1 MGRRRLPEVGRPGQD
16 VSVLA
21 GDDVDPTTGRLLTVA
36 ELQAALRAAIV
47 VRQQRRAH
55 FDPFELDEAGVISTP
70 NILIGEIGPAPV
82 VAHPGSDSDLAL
94 VDDLPAALPR
104 SSDRQPGK
112 SGAVASDPA
121 ATGGSGWRSRWSVNR
136 PAAAGDHI
144 QSGATP
150 TDGGSP
156 RMAPAGFVGADAAVG
171 WSWLTA
177 ARPPQLLVCSAPG
190 VGVEGTRIS
199 ALLAGVVG
207 AARATLAIDIGRGMA
222 ASLTQLVCGT
232 NAEQVS
238 AIDWLLQDQSQEP
251 DLTLLPAGPSGTRVV
266 QTGTPLWGRVAPRIP
281 PGLATLCDLGLVDY
295 DDVRQILVGHD
306 GPTVMVARADT
317 DGVRAALA
325 AMTDLDAEGLVRRP
339 LLVLADGE
347 GARPAALRA
356 AQRLAQTAIG
366 DGVVVVPKSR
376 DLRACPIPASS
387 WRKDLSGAV
396 TALVAA
402 LAQREHAPLS
412 QPA

>member
-16 VSVLA
+16 VSVLE

-47 VRQQRRAH
+47 VRQQRQAH
-55 FDPFELDEAGVISTP
+55 HYPGTTIVGRSSPAQPEPVIEPMVAVPGLNSDDEASTA
-70 NILIGEIGPAPV
+70 LL
-82 VAHPGSDSDLAL
+82 GSGDKQTGQDDAA
-94 VDDLPAALPR
+94 VDQQSATAAR
-104 SSDRQPGK
+104 E
-112 SGAVASDPA
+112 
-121 ATGGSGWRSRWSVNR
+121 GWRSRWSIARTASDDVHR
-136 PAAAGDHI
+136 GPGD
-144 QSGATP
+144 
-150 TDGGSP
+150 GSAVGDRT
-156 RMAPAGFVGADAAVG
+156 RMAPAGFVGADAAAG

-177 ARPPQLLVCSAPG
+177 AHPPRLLVCSAPG

-199 ALLAGVVG
+199 ALLAGVLG
-207 AARATLAIDIGRGMA
+207 AARPTLAIDIGRGMA

-232 NAEQVS
+232 TAEQVS
-238 AIDWLLQDQSQEP
+238 AIDWLPEDSTQEP
-251 DLTLLPAGPSGTRVV
+251 DLTVLPAGPSGTRVV
-266 QTGTPLWGRVAPRIP
+266 QTGTPLWGRVVPRIP
-281 PGLATLCDLGLVDY
+281 HGLATITDLGLVDY
-295 DDVRQILVGHD
+295 DDVRQVLVGHD
-306 GPTVMVARADT
+306 GPAVMVARADS

-356 AQRLAQTAIG
+356 AQRLAQAAIG

-387 WRKDLSGAV
+387 WRKDLAGAV

-402 LAQREHAPLS
+402 LAQRERAPLS
-412 QPA
+412 RPA